1 MQHFESIDYLNK
13 IIYTKRGI
21 KKALDHASKR
31 AMFKNNY
38 NKGYLDALNDEL
50 KCLTELR
57 TLLEAEQDQKFVVK
71 LDSIRKQAV

>member
-21 KKALDHASKR
+21 KKALDHVSKR
-31 AMFKNNY
+31 TMLKNNY

-57 TLLEAEQDQKFVVK
+57 TLLETEQDQKFVVK
-71 LDSIRKQAV
+71 LDEIRKQVV

>member
-1 MQHFESIDYLNK
+1 MQNFESIDYLNK

-21 KKALDHASKR
+21 KKAMDHASKR

-38 NKGYLDALNDEL
+38 NKGYLEALNDEL

-57 TLLEAEQDQKFVVK
+57 SLRRRTGSEIRSQTR
-71 LDSIRKQAV
+71 LD